1 MLTRGTFVWPFVQ
14 HACEWPA
21 SPLLLRRGMYSVP
34 TCYHVGITHEEL
46 MVWCMQLAKAIPAGT
61 SLALLKQLA
70 VDRFAFAPLMTFAF
84 FFVTSVIKVGTHAH

>member
-1 MLTRGTFVWPFVQ
+1 
-14 HACEWPA
+14 
-21 SPLLLRRGMYSVP
+21 
-34 TCYHVGITHEEL
+34 

-84 FFVTSVIKVGTHAH
+84 FFVTSVLKVGTHMH

>member
-1 MLTRGTFVWPFVQ
+1 MLVSGPLPHYFYGAVCT
-14 HACEWPA
+14 AC
-21 SPLLLRRGMYSVP
+21 PL
-34 TCYHVGITHEEL
+34 CHHVGITHEEL

-84 FFVTSVIKVGTHAH
+84 FFVTSVIKVGTHMH